1 LPRAM
6 AAGSAAP
13 AGVID
18 AAAVNAATAA
28 SRAWFVMILLPDAP

>member
-1 LPRAM
+1 M

-13 AGVID
+13 AGIIG
-18 AAAVNAATAA
+18 AAAVNAATVA